1 MKNQSNLEM
10 LQTIYPQYDTNKE
23 YYDTRINDLEIGF
36 EAQFGKSENLR
47 FFSAPGRI
55 EIGGNHTDHQH
66 GCVLAAGIDL
76 DIVGAVSATSELLV
90 RLYSKGYGL
99 AEVDVSTLDVVE
111 SEKNT
116 TAALV
121 RGIYYKIKEMGMEV
135 GGMDIYCTS
144 DVLSGSGLSSSAAF
158 EVFLGTAI
166 NHVYCGGNLTAVEIA
181 KIGQFA
187 ENVYFGKP
195 SGLMDQMAS
204 SVGNVVAIDFK
215 DDKNPVIEQVDFSI
229 SEINHAICIIDSG
242 ADHADLTDEY
252 AQITCEMGQVSAI
265 FGKKY
270 LREISKEDLLNSAKE
285 VCEKAGDRAFLRAL
299 HFQNENTRAV
309 METEALKGKDFSR
322 FFSLVLESGYSSF
335 MYLQNI
341 FQAGDVSNQ
350 KVAVALALCQEFLEG
365 EGAFRVHGGGFAGTV
380 QAFVPLSKLADFKSR
395 IEDVLGEGMCHVLS
409 IRRVGGVEIP
419 KITLP

>member
-1 MKNQSNLEM
+1 MKNQNSIEIIK
-10 LQTIYPQYDTNKE
+10 TAYPQYEQKKE
-23 YYDTRINDLEIGF
+23 YYDMRMKELELSF
-36 EAQFGKSENLR
+36 EAQFGKRENLR
-47 FFSAPGRI
+47 LFSAPGRI
-55 EIGGNHTDHQH
+55 EIGGNHTDHQR

-76 DIVGAVSATSELLV
+76 DVLGAVSATSSSLV

-99 AEVDVSTLDVVE
+99 IEVDTSVLDINE
-111 SEKNT
+111 AEKNT
-116 TAALV
+116 TAALI

-158 EVFLGTAI
+158 EVFLGTAV
-166 NHVYCGGNLTAVEIA
+166 NHVYCDGKLTAVEIA

-215 DDKNPVIEQVDFSI
+215 DDKNPIIEQVDFSV
-229 SEINHAICIIDSG
+229 SEIKHAICIIDSG

-252 AQITCEMGQVSAI
+252 AQITHEMGQVSAV

-270 LREISKEDLLNSAKE
+270 LREISKEDLMNSAEE
-285 VCEKAGDRAFLRAL
+285 VCKKAGDRAFLRAL
-299 HFQNENTRAV
+299 HFQNENVRAV
-309 METEALKGKDFSR
+309 LEVDALKEKDFSG

-341 FQAGDVSNQ
+341 FQASDASNQ
-350 KVAVALALCQEFLEG
+350 KVAVALALCQEILNG

-380 QAFVPLSKLADFKSR
+380 QAFVPLSKLEEFKLR
-395 IEDVLGEGMCHVLS
+395 IEAVLGQGMCHVLS
-409 IRRVGGVEIP
+409 IRQLGGVEIP
-419 KITLP
+419 RSACD